1 MKKFDLKGF
10 LSKFKTKDLNLK
22 SLSLQDLQKNVSKT
36 LAGKI
41 NTKQKNANLVYY
53 NPDSKIFLTSSGGKV
68 IQYTKGA
75 NSSLRV
81 VSLINFDTLLKT
93 NVEVPRTTE
102 DMDIEDFV
110 IETAYKQLN
119 IAADADYQVSYSRVE
134 ASFDA
139 DHWNY
144 DVYAIETKNLEN
156 IYDDLVAK
164 TTFIDVITTTA
175 FLPLALYKKGKLD
188 VIDNHIFVFIGE
200 DSGVFAFYSKGEPIY
215 IKTLNS
221 NMHRLRVEFNQ
232 ETSLELSVS
241 EFENFI
247 SGNAAEAA
255 DYKASIDSMLDKI
268 SRDIE
273 ENILYIK
280 RAYQDL
286 DPTSFYFGM
295 SAKYSDDFLPFFRD
309 TFLID
314 TRPFNQLSFAKTDK
328 GADAIADIAMH
339 YMDLYVS
346 NMNLRLPNFSY
357 AKRPKP
363 LSQRESGQ
371 FVLIVAAC
379 FVLSLVNPIYN
390 VALSGFY
397 NFRAGMLQSEHD
409 NVVFPKAEDY
419 RNKEKSMKA
428 QIENLQ
434 QTQANLN
441 QTIANLRSDMS
452 DIHTWQVGYIQKT
465 KVVDDIL
472 KVAKNSKVSIIKY
485 TAVASDNQRLVVT
498 LHLFAKTQQDI
509 SDFIRNLNAQKT
521 YKSVTTEKIEKFGV
535 EIIETTTN
543 TQSNAN
549 RSNTNTQSGANRNVA
564 SNQAQSQNNTTDLID
579 PAFSFVNNADLES
592 RVTGDL
598 NSIVKVVVR

>member
-1 MKKFDLKGF
+1 MMKKFDFKFDVKGF

-22 SLSLQDLQKNVSKT
+22 NLNLQDLQRNVTKT

-53 NPDSKIFLTSSGGKV
+53 NPDSKIFLTSSSGKV
-68 IQYTKGA
+68 TQYTKGA
-75 NSSLRV
+75 NTNLRV

-102 DMDIEDFV
+102 EGDIEDFV

-119 IAADADYQVSYSRVE
+119 IEADADYQVSYSRVE
-134 ASFDA
+134 TSFDA

-144 DVYAIETKNLEN
+144 DVYAIESKNLEN

-164 TTFIDVITTTA
+164 TTFLDVVTTTA

-188 VIDNHIFVFIGE
+188 LIDNHIFVFIGE
-200 DSGVFAFYSKGEPIY
+200 DSGIFAFYSKGEPVY
-215 IKTLNS
+215 IKTLNA

-232 ETSLELSVS
+232 EIQIELNSTD
-241 EFENFI
+241 FENII
-247 SGNAAEAA
+247 SGKAGEAA
-255 DYKASIDSMLDKI
+255 DHKGAIDSMLDKI

-280 RAYQDL
+280 RVFQDL
-286 DPTSFYFGM
+286 DPSALYFGM
-295 SAKYSDDFLPFFRD
+295 NAEYNSDFLAVLKD
-309 TFLID
+309 ALLID
-314 TRPFNQLSFAKTDK
+314 TRPFNELAFARTNK
-328 GADAIADIAMH
+328 GANAIADIAIH
-339 YMDLYVS
+339 YMDLYIS
-346 NMNLRLPNFSY
+346 NMNIKLPNFSY

-371 FVLIVAAC
+371 FVMIAGAC
-379 FVLSLVNPIYN
+379 FALSFVPPIYN
-390 VALSGFY
+390 IAMSGFY
-397 NFRAGMLQSEHD
+397 NFRAGMLQSEFD

-419 RNKEKSMKA
+419 RSRETNMKT

-434 QTQANLN
+434 KTQGELN
-441 QTIANLRSDMS
+441 QVIANLRGDMS
-452 DIHTWQVGYIQKT
+452 DIHTWQVGYIQKS

-472 KVAKNSKVSIIKY
+472 KVAKNSKVSVIKY
-485 TAVASDNQRLVVT
+485 NASANGNQQLVVE
-498 LHLFAKTQQDI
+498 LNLFAKTQQDI

-535 EIIETTTN
+535 DITVTTPQGEKRT
-543 TQSNAN
+543 SKAES
-549 RSNTNTQSGANRNVA
+549 RSA
-564 SNQAQSQNNTTDLID
+564 
-579 PAFSFVNNADLES
+579 NADDK
-592 RVTGDL
+592 GDEPAYYDFDENPELKDKVSGYL
-598 NSIVKVVVR
+598 NSTVKVVVR

>member
-1 MKKFDLKGF
+1 MKKFDFKG
-10 LSKFKTKDLNLK
+10 LMSKFSKAKDLNLK
-22 SLSLQDLQKNVSKT
+22 DLQKNVTKT
-36 LAGKI
+36 LTSKI
-41 NTKQKNANLVYY
+41 NAKQKNANLVYY
-53 NPDSKIFLTSSGGKV
+53 NPDSKIFLTTSGGKV

-81 VSLINFDTLLKT
+81 VSLINFDSLLKT
-93 NVEVPRTTE
+93 NVEVPRTTD

-139 DHWNY
+139 DNWNY

-188 VIDNHIFVFIGE
+188 VIDNHVFVFIGE
-200 DSGVFAFYSKGEPIY
+200 DNGIFAFYSKGEPVY
-215 IKTLNS
+215 IKTLNA

-232 ETSLELSVS
+232 ETSLELSAS
-241 EFENFI
+241 EFEDFI
-247 SGNAAEAA
+247 SGKAGEAA
-255 DYKASIDSMLDKI
+255 DHKSSIDSMLDRI
-268 SRDIE
+268 GHEIE
-273 ENILYIK
+273 ENVLYIK
-280 RAYQDL
+280 RVYQDL
-286 DPTSFYFGM
+286 DPTSLYFGM
-295 SAKYSDDFLPFFRD
+295 SAEYDNRFLPILRD
-309 TFLID
+309 TLLLD
-314 TRPFNQLSFAKTDK
+314 TRPFNQLAFVNTDK
-328 GADAIADIAMH
+328 GRHALANIAMH
-339 YMDLYVS
+339 YADLYVS
-346 NMNLRLPNFSY
+346 NMNIKIPNFSY

-379 FVLSLVNPIYN
+379 FVLSLINPIYN
-390 VALSGFY
+390 IAMSGFY

-419 RNKEKSMKA
+419 RNKEKSMKS

-434 QTQANLN
+434 KTQASLN
-441 QTIANLRSDMS
+441 QTVANLRADMS

-485 TAVASDNQRLVVT
+485 TAVANNNQQLIVE
-498 LHLFAKTQQDI
+498 LNLFAKTQQDI
-509 SDFIRNLNAQKT
+509 SDFIRNLNSQKT
-521 YKSVTTEKIEKFGV
+521 YKSVTTEKVEKFGV
-535 EIIETTTN
+535 EITTTTPNAQGSVAN
-543 TQSNAN
+543 TARNTANAAKTAVNTASNAAAKATGN
-549 RSNTNTQSGANRNVA
+549 E
-564 SNQAQSQNNTTDLID
+564 ID
-579 PAFSFVNNADLES
+579 AMSAEYNFSINPDLES
-592 RVTGDL
+592 RVGGYL
-598 NSIVKVVVR
+598 NSIVRVVVR

>member
-1 MKKFDLKGF
+1 MKKFDFKGF
-10 LSKFKTKDLNLK
+10 LSKFKLNLKFNAKDLNLK
-22 SLSLQDLQKNVSKT
+22 DLQKNVTKT
-36 LAGKI
+36 LTSKI
-41 NTKQKNANLVYY
+41 NAKQKNANLVYY
-53 NPDSKIFLTSSGGKV
+53 NPDSKIFLTTSGGKV

-81 VSLINFDTLLKT
+81 VSLINFDSLLKT
-93 NVEVPRTTE
+93 NVEVPRTTD

-134 ASFDA
+134 ANFDA
-139 DHWNY
+139 DNWIY
-144 DVYAIETKNLEN
+144 DVYAIESKNLEN

-164 TTFIDVITTTA
+164 TTFLDVVTTTA

-200 DSGVFAFYSKGEPIY
+200 DSGIFAFYSKGEPVY

-232 ETSLELSVS
+232 ETSLELSAS
-241 EFENFI
+241 EFEDFLA
-247 SGNAAEAA
+247 GKAAEAN
-255 DYKASIDSMLDKI
+255 DHKASIDSMVDRI
-268 SRDIE
+268 AHEVE
-273 ENILYIK
+273 ENVLYIK
-280 RAYQDL
+280 RVYQDL
-286 DPTSFYFGM
+286 DPTAIYFGM
-295 SAKYSDDFLPFFRD
+295 SCEYDSRFLPIMRD
-309 TFLID
+309 TLLLD
-314 TRPFNQLSFAKTDK
+314 ARPFNQLAFVSVEK
-328 GADAIADIAMH
+328 GRHALANIAMH
-339 YMDLYVS
+339 YADLYIS
-346 NMNLRLPNFSY
+346 NMNIKIPNFSY

-379 FVLSLVNPIYN
+379 FVLSLINPIYN

-419 RNKEKSMKA
+419 RNKEKNMKA
-428 QIENLQ
+428 QIESLQ

-441 QTIANLRSDMS
+441 QTIANLRGDMS

-465 KVVDDIL
+465 KIVDDIL
-472 KVAKNSKVSIIKY
+472 KVAKDSKVSIVKY
-485 TAVASDNQRLVVT
+485 TATANNNQSLVVT
-498 LHLFAKTQQDI
+498 LHLFAKNQQDI
-509 SDFIRNLNAQKT
+509 TDFIRNLNSQKT
-521 YKSVTTEKIEKFGV
+521 YKSVTTEKIEKYGV
-535 EIIETTTN
+535 EVTTDAQTSMASVAKN
-543 TQSNAN
+543 TANAA
-549 RSNTNTQSGANRNVA
+549 RTTARTA
-564 SNQAQSQNNTTDLID
+564 TATATNQAENLVNPEYS
-579 PAFSFVNNADLES
+579 FSNNADLES
-592 RVTGDL
+592 RVTGYL

>member
-1 MKKFDLKGF
+1 MKKFDFKFDFKGF

-22 SLSLQDLQKNVSKT
+22 NLNLQDLQRNVTRT

-53 NPDSKIFLTSSGGKV
+53 NPDSKIFLTSSSGKV

-102 DMDIEDFV
+102 EGDIEDFV

-119 IAADADYQVSYSRVE
+119 IEADADYQVSYSRVE
-134 ASFDA
+134 TSFDA

-144 DVYAIETKNLEN
+144 DVYAIESKNLEN

-175 FLPLALYKKGKLD
+175 FLPIALYKKGKLD

-200 DSGVFAFYSKGEPIY
+200 DSGVFAFYSKGEPVY
-215 IKTLNS
+215 IKTLNV

-232 ETSLELSVS
+232 EIQVELNATD
-241 EFENFI
+241 FENII
-247 SGNAAEAA
+247 SGKAGEAA
-255 DYKASIDSMLDKI
+255 DHKSAIDSMLDKI

-280 RAYQDL
+280 RVFQDL
-286 DPTSFYFGM
+286 DPSALYFGM
-295 SAKYSDDFLPFFRD
+295 NAEYNSDFLATLKD
-309 TFLID
+309 ALLID
-314 TRPFNQLSFAKTDK
+314 THPFNQLAFARADK
-328 GADAIADIAMH
+328 GANAIADIAIH
-339 YMDLYVS
+339 YMDLYIS
-346 NMNLRLPNFSY
+346 NMNIKLPNFSY

-371 FVLIVAAC
+371 FVMIAGAC
-379 FVLSLVNPIYN
+379 FVLSFVPPIYN
-390 VALSGFY
+390 IAMSGFY
-397 NFRAGMLQSEHD
+397 NFRAGMLQSEFE

-419 RNKEKSMKA
+419 RSRETNMKT

-434 QTQANLN
+434 KNQAELN
-441 QTIANLRSDMS
+441 QVIANLRGDMS
-452 DIHTWQVGYIQKT
+452 DIHTWQVGYIQKS

-472 KVAKNSKVSIIKY
+472 KVAKNSKISIIKY
-485 TAVASDNQRLVVT
+485 IAKANSNQQLVVEIN
-498 LHLFAKTQQDI
+498 LFAKTQQDI

-535 EIIETTTN
+535 DITVTTPEGTKAEPRN
-543 TQSNAN
+543 EDNNNKNNEPAYYDFDGN
-549 RSNTNTQSGANRNVA
+549 PKLKDKVSGY
-564 SNQAQSQNNTTDLID
+564 
-579 PAFSFVNNADLES
+579 
-592 RVTGDL
+592 L
-598 NSIVKVVVR
+598 NSTVKVVVR